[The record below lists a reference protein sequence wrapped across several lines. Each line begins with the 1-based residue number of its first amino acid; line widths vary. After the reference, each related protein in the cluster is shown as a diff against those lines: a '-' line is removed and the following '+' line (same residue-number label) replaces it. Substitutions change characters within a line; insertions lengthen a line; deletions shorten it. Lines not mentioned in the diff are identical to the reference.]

1 MTNETD
7 PLVARVLAGDVD
19 AFGAIVDRHQRD
31 VWAVAASALRDREA
45 TADLVQQIFV
55 EAYVHLRRYRPGGDF
70 RAWIRGIAR
79 NQVREQ
85 LRRRAREHRLL
96 QAYAAHVED
105 VAADPMEADRRD
117 GAVADAQRR
126 CRKELAAPS
135 VRALALRY
143 EEGLSHAEIASR
155 LGRSVEAVKQ
165 LLYRVHV
172 SLRDCIQ
179 RRLAGA

>member
-1 MTNETD
+1 MSSDTD
-7 PLVARVLAGDVD
+7 ALVARVLAGDVD
-19 AFGAIVDRHQRD
+19 AYGAVVDLHQRD

-55 EAYVHLRRYRPGGDF
+55 EAYLHLRRYRKGGDF

-96 QAYAAHVED
+96 QAYAARVEE
-105 VAADPMEADRRD
+105 AAVDPQEADRRES
-117 GAVADAQRR
+117 ALSDAQRR

-135 VRALALRY
+135 VRALAMRY
-143 EEGLSHAEIASR
+143 DEGLSHAEIAER

-172 SLRDCIQ
+172 ALRDCIQ
-179 RRLAGA
+179 RRVAGA